1 MIKKACG
8 RRLYPPQSSY
18 LKSNVYFHVMIKTIH
33 KGVIAPK
40 GFKAGSVHCGLKRST
55 KNHDIGIIFSEQ
67 PCKAAAL
74 FTTNQIVAAPIKYSK
89 KVIQKGTAH
98 AIVVNSGNANA
109 CTGKKG
115 YKDAETMAQLTSG
128 HLNIKSDKVIV
139 ASTGII
145 GHHLPMAKIKSGI
158 NKSSARLGNKE
169 THSINIAKAIMT
181 TDTVP
186 KQIAVKTKIGGKEVT
201 IGAIAKGSGM
211 ISPKMATMFCFI
223 TTDASI
229 SLNTLKSC
237 IKKSVE
243 TSFNKITVDGHM
255 STSDMVAILANGMAH
270 NLNITSSS
278 KNELVLFQKAL
289 DYVTMRMA
297 KAIVKDGEGATK
309 FIQVEINEAKSIS
322 DAEKI
327 ARTIAESLLVKTAIN
342 GEDPNW
348 GRIVSAAGYAGI
360 PLDESKLKL
369 SVNKITIYR
378 KGLPVTPLP
387 KRLSNEMKKNEITI
401 QLHLGAGNKSTTLW
415 TCDLSKEYV
424 KINADYHT

>member
-1 MIKKACG
+1 MIKVTNG
-8 RRLYPPQSSY
+8 
-18 LKSNVYFHVMIKTIH
+18 
-33 KGVIAPK
+33 GVIAPK
-40 GFKAGSVHCGLKRST
+40 GFKAGSVHCGLKRNIKS
-55 KNHDIGIIFSEQ
+55 HDIAIIFSEQ

-74 FTTNQIVAAPIKYSK
+74 FTTNRIAAAPIKYSK
-89 KVIQKGTAH
+89 KVVQNGTVH
-98 AIVVNSGNANA
+98 AIVVNSGNSNA

-115 YKDAETMAQLTSG
+115 YKDAETMAQLTSR
-128 HLNIKSDKVIV
+128 HLNIKPEQVIV

-158 NKSSARLGNKE
+158 SKSFARLGNQN
-169 THSINIAKAIMT
+169 THSINISKAIMT

-186 KQIAVKTKIGGKEVT
+186 KNIAVKTKIGGKEVT

-223 TTDASI
+223 TTDALI
-229 SLNTLKSC
+229 SLNTLRSC
-237 IKKSVE
+237 IKKS
-243 TSFNKITVDGHM
+243 TDGSFNQITVDGHM

-270 NLNITSSS
+270 NRNITSSN
-278 KNELVLFQKAL
+278 KIDLALFQKAL
-289 DYVTMRMA
+289 DYVTLNMA

-309 FIQVEINEAKSIS
+309 FIQIEINEAKSTS
-322 DAEKI
+322 DAKKVS
-327 ARTIAESLLVKTAIN
+327 RTIAESLLVKTAIN

-369 SVNKITIYR
+369 AVNKIMIY
-378 KGLPVTPLP
+378 KNGLPVTPFP
-387 KRLSNEMKKNEITI
+387 KKLLSEMKKNEITI
-401 QLHLGAGNKSTTLW
+401 QLYLGKGNKSATLW